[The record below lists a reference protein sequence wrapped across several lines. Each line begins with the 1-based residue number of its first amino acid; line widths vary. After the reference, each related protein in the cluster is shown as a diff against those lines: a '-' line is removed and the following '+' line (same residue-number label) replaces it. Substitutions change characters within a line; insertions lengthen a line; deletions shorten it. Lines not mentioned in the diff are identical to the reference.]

1 MNAEVISSAI
11 TAAGTLVLAVATF
24 VSTRSANRAARLA
37 ERSLLAGIRPVLMGA
52 RIDDPP
58 QKVGF
63 ADDKWVHLEG
73 PMAAFDIG
81 DDAVYLVIPV
91 RNVGSGLAVLQ
102 SWDPLPERLTGE
114 DAQGHHDPKTFRRQS
129 RSIYIA
135 PGDVGFWQGAFRDRE
150 DPLYDAFAKAGKDRM
165 PVMIDVLYSDMH
177 GGQQS
182 ITRFTVLPANDGR
195 WMSTAGRHWILDG
208 PSPR

>member
-24 VSTRSANRAARLA
+24 VSTRSANQAARVA

-52 RIDDPP
+52 RIDDPK

-73 PMAAFDIG
+73 PMAAFDV
-81 DDAVYLVIPV
+81 DDEAVYLVIPL

-102 SWDPLPERLTGE
+102 SWDPLPERRRGPDGT
-114 DAQGHHDPKTFRRQS
+114 DHADPKTFRRQS
-129 RSIYIA
+129 RSIYIP
-135 PGDVGFWQGAFRDRE
+135 PGDIGFWQGAFRDRE
-150 DPLYDAFAKAGKDRM
+150 DPLYDAFAKAGKDRT

-177 GGQQS
+177 GGQRS
-182 ITRFTVLPANDGR
+182 ITRFTVIPANDGR
-195 WMSTAGRHWILDG
+195 WMSSAGRHWILDG
-208 PSPR
+208 DGPR

>member
-11 TAAGTLVLAVATF
+11 TAVGTLVLAVATF
-24 VSTRSANRAARLA
+24 VSTRSANQAARVA

-52 RIDDPP
+52 RIDDPS

-63 ADDKWVHLEG
+63 ADDKWVYLEG
-73 PMAAFDIG
+73 PMAAFDVG
-81 DDAVYLVIPV
+81 DDAVYLVIPL

-114 DAQGHHDPKTFRRQS
+114 DGAGHHDPSTFRRQS

-135 PGDVGFWQGAFRDRE
+135 PGDIGFWQGAFRDRE
-150 DPLYDAFAKAGKDRM
+150 DPLYDAFAKAGKDRE

-177 GGQQS
+177 GGQRS

-208 PSPR
+208 ESPR